1 MKIIKYTLLAII
13 VLVVLPTVVSILIYN
28 HRLTDYIEESY
39 AYTEK
44 SNKATTSEK
53 TKVYLVGT
61 LHNETDVVKR
71 NDLLKVIDSIS
82 PSVILM
88 EADTTSCERIL
99 NRTDYHLQL
108 INFFSG
114 KKSMESSVILKYKNK
129 YPSVKVLPYE
139 WEERDAFHFKHDIR
153 SGHSDMINAIV
164 KLYNERK
171 LNENQAKTVKEYFDL
186 NKQLSSIERTGSL
199 TDFNK
204 TSTDSI
210 LDIRQHYSYT
220 EMKTIVEQRPELSE
234 FLEFSKINEDYW
246 DIRNKAMAQNILKQI
261 QANPGKEFVVLNGFY
276 HRYYLLKELKK
287 YEDQYNFEVL

>member
-1 MKIIKYTLLAII
+1 MKIIKYIL
-13 VLVVLPTVVSILIYN
+13 LVVIIFVVIPTVASIVIYN
-28 HRLTDYIEESY
+28 YRLNQYIDEAY
-39 AYTEK
+39 AY
-44 SNKATTSEK
+44 SEK
-53 TKVYLVGT
+53 KAEVQPLEKTRVHIVGT
-61 LHNETDVVKR
+61 LHNESEVIKR

-114 KKSMESSVILKYKNK
+114 KNSMESSVVLKYKNK
-129 YPSVKVLPYE
+129 YPTVKVLPYE
-139 WEERDAFHFKHDIR
+139 WEERDAFHFKHDVR
-153 SGHSDMINAIV
+153 SGHSDMINAIF
-164 KLYNERK
+164 KLYNEGK
-171 LNENQAKTVKEYFDL
+171 LSETQAKTVKEYVDL

-204 TSTDSI
+204 TSTDSL

-234 FLEFSKINEDYW
+234 FLEFSKINEDY
-246 DIRNKAMAQNILKQI
+246 
-261 QANPGKEFVVLNGFY
+261 
-276 HRYYLLKELKK
+276 
-287 YEDQYNFEVL
+287 